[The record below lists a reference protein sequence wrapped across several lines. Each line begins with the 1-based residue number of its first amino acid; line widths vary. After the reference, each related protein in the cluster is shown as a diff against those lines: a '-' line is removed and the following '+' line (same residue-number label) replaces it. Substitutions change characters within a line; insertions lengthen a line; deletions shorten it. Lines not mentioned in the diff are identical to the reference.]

1 MHQPNKSAFISY
13 SWDSDIHQ
21 EWVINLVNNLRREG
35 VAAKLDVF
43 ETQTSTVNLNTM
55 MIKNMR
61 ENDYIIIVLTEK
73 YAERADNLQGGVG
86 YETML
91 SLQSLK
97 NNPNKFIFLL
107 KHSGNF
113 EKAFPFHLNGYYA
126 IDFSIDE
133 NYNEKFEELL
143 HRIQQIPLYEMDP
156 IGTPR
161 ALKPKNRKA
170 NTDNT
175 KNDIYDFSDLNL
187 KTLKQITDRDID
199 VFLKTSFKQ
208 IIDVFD
214 SLFTQI
220 QATNNDFQFDK
231 DEISNFKTI
240 FSIYIKGQYVIGIK
254 IWYAGAFGRNTINFF
269 YGRHIDSN
277 DNTMNEILTNEIDEE
292 NQLKLKMTTMH
303 LAGNNDLV
311 TPQDIVKE
319 IWRTNISNYIK

>member
-1 MHQPNKSAFISY
+1 MHQLKSAFISY

-43 ETQTSTVNLNTM
+43 ETQTSTVNLNAM

-73 YAERADNLQGGVG
+73 YAEKADNLQGGVG

-97 NNPNKFIFLL
+97 SNPNKFIFLL

-126 IDFSIDE
+126 IDFSNDE
-133 NYNEKFEELL
+133 NYSVKFEELL
-143 HRIQQIPLYEMDP
+143 HRIQEIPLYEMAP
-156 IGTPR
+156 IGKPR
-161 ALKPKNRKA
+161 TLKPKNQKS
-170 NTDNT
+170 NEDIS
-175 KNDIYDFSDLNL
+175 KNGIYDFSDLNL
-187 KTLKQITDRDID
+187 KTLKRFTDRDID
-199 VFLKTSFKQ
+199 VFLKSSYKQ

-220 QATNNDFQFDK
+220 QTTNNDFEFDK
-231 DEISNFKTI
+231 DEISNYKAI
-240 FSIYIKGQYVIGIK
+240 FNLYMQGQYVIGIK
-254 IWYAGAFGRNTINFF
+254 IWYGGAFGRNTINFF

-277 DNTMNEILTNEIDEE
+277 DNSMSEILTNEIDEN
-292 NQLKLKMTTMH
+292 NQLKLKMTIMH
-303 LAGNNDLV
+303 LSRKNDPL

-319 IWRTNISNYIK
+319 IWRNNISHYIK